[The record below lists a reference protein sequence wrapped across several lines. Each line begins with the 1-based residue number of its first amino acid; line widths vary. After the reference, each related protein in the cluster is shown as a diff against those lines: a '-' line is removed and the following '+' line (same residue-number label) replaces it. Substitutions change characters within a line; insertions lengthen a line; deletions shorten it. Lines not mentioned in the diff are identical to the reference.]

1 MEVQRITDVFFDLD
15 HTLWDFDT
23 NSTLAFKKIFSERH
37 PAIEIN
43 SFIKEYLPFNQS
55 CWKLFQYNKITHEEL
70 RYNRLK
76 FTFDALQYSITDQ
89 EIDFISD
96 QYIELLPEHNHL
108 FEGAFEILEYLNS
121 KYKLH
126 IITNGF
132 AEVQQR
138 KMNNARLTGY
148 FTTIT
153 NSEMA
158 GVKKPNPVIFEY
170 ALNLAQAKK
179 ETSIMIGDSLDADV
193 QGALD
198 VGIDAIYFGETS
210 ADIHTSIK
218 QVNHLLKL
226 KKYL

>member
-1 MEVQRITDVFFDLD
+1 MGVNTITDVFFDLD
-15 HTLWDFDT
+15 HTLWDFDK
-23 NSTLAFKKIFSERH
+23 NSTLAFERIFEQSH
-37 PAIEIN
+37 PLVEID
-43 SFIKEYLPFNQS
+43 SFIKEYIPINQS

-76 FTFDALQYSITDQ
+76 HSFDALNYSITDQ
-89 EIDFISD
+89 EIDRISD
-96 QYIELLPEHNHL
+96 QYIEILPDHNHL
-108 FEGAFEILEYLNS
+108 FEGAFEILDYLKS

-132 AEVQQR
+132 AEVQYK
-138 KMNNARLTGY
+138 KMNNAQLTSY

-170 ALNLAQAKK
+170 ALNLAKAKK

-198 VGIDAIYFGETS
+198 IGLDAIYFNGTIS
-210 ADIHTSIK
+210 DNGLNIK
-218 QVNHLLKL
+218 QITHLLEL
-226 KKYL
+226 KQYL